1 LAGLDAWPD
10 ACSNRVVGV
19 VRPAW
24 WCYPE
29 QCADGHEWGPGRV
42 ILSWMPCD
50 CGPAQAAQ
58 ERGPGHLVVYCRA
71 QGCQSAWYSPP
82 HMPTSD
88 DLR

>member
-1 LAGLDAWPD
+1 
-10 ACSNRVVGV
+10 
-19 VRPAW
+19 
-24 WCYPE
+24 
-29 QCADGHEWGPGRV
+29 V